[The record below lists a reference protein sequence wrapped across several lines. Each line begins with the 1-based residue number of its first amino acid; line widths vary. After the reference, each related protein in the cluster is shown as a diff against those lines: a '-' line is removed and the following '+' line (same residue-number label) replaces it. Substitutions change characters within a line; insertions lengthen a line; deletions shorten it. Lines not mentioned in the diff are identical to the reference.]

1 MKLAD
6 AVNDLLARTTE
17 LLEESEYNAHMLERV
32 YRMKEDLVTPSV
44 RALKARPQFAASA
57 DALAALFGAVE
68 EYVVCYRREPERR
81 EERRLRVEGLKSRV
95 RRELLPKSDRE
106 AEVEHLVD
114 EIRQWQVK
122 TALDASGRLV
132 YSTAGGAVVPP
143 RDLIGT
149 QVGISVIEQAVKA
162 QRPYADKVRPRDSR
176 GAPGGLILV
185 EGGRQAIVV
194 GDLHGRYDN
203 LESILKDRDNLQ
215 EIVAGRAHLIFC
227 GDAVHPRSSKTE
239 CPEAYEDSFC
249 VMLLIMTLKA
259 ENPFNVH
266 YLIGNHDNAH
276 VGGPPASHGQV
287 QQDQMFKKFVS
298 EKFGASVFEHY
309 CEFVANSPVVAR
321 VKTPN
326 GCVLLLHACLTPRA
340 PNAHALINIFSE
352 GRTGE
357 ALQDLLWSRNYER
370 GMIEKSLAGVGAK
383 FVISGHTSPKVS
395 RARRYGF
402 NVMANNVVAHVHDLQ
417 IILSAQGNSFGYAV
431 IDLTHPL
438 PEKITDMT
446 TPDGRPAFR
455 VFQPKAAAP
464 PKPGNES

>member
-6 AVNDLLARTTE
+6 AVNDLLGRTTE
-17 LLEESEYNAHMLERV
+17 LLEESDYSDHMLERV
-32 YRMKEDLVTPSV
+32 YRMKEELVTPSV

-57 DALAALFGAVE
+57 DALAALFSAVE
-68 EYVVCYRREPERR
+68 EYVVCYPREPERR

-95 RRELLPKSDRE
+95 RRELLPRSDRE

-114 EIRQWQVK
+114 EIRKWQVK
-122 TALDASGRLV
+122 TTLDASGRLV

-176 GAPGGLILV
+176 GEPGGLILV
-185 EGGRQAIVV
+185 AGGRQAIVV

-203 LESILKDRDNLQ
+203 LESILKDRNNLQ
-215 EIVAGRAHLIFC
+215 DIVSGKAHLIFC
-227 GDAVHPRSSKTE
+227 GDAVHPRSSRIE
-239 CPEAYEDSFC
+239 SPEAYEDSFC

-276 VGGPPASHGQV
+276 VGGPPATRGQV
-287 QQDQMFKKFVS
+287 QQDELFKKFVT

-309 CEFVANSPVVAR
+309 CQFVANSPVAAK

-326 GCVLLLHACLTPRA
+326 GNVLLVHACLTPRA
-340 PNAHALINIFSE
+340 PNAQALINIFSE

-357 ALQDLLWSRNYER
+357 ALQDLLWSRNFDR
-370 GMIEKSLAGVGAK
+370 AMIEKSLAGVGAK
-383 FVISGHTSPKVS
+383 FAISGHTSPKAS
-395 RARRYGF
+395 RAERYGF
-402 NVMANNVVAHVHDLQ
+402 NVLANHVVAHVHELQ

-431 IDLTHPL
+431 IDMTHPL
-438 PEKITDMT
+438 PDKITDMT

-455 VFQPKAAAP
+455 VFRPKAAAI
-464 PKPGNES
+464 KSKG